1 MKSKLIFTE
10 KFPNSTTL
18 ADHPV
23 LIFDQFLLKNAATK
37 TWIESFPYRLGV
49 QAGEELKQLKPFEK
63 HFISILK
70 LIEKTKTKNI
80 TLIAL
85 GGGSLG
91 DFAGFMAS
99 VFKRGVPL
107 VHIPSTWLAAIDS
120 SHGGKTALNV
130 GGYKNQM
137 GTFYPANKIY
147 LIKSLLLTQP
157 QERVKDAMG
166 EVLKTILLEGGNLW
180 KKTSGL
186 SSFNEDTLWKILPEL
201 IKYKYKIVKKDPFET
216 KGIRFFLNFGH
227 TYGHVLESIH
237 NLPHGVAVNYGL
249 RLALELSLKINTLN
263 LKSYQQIQN
272 SSIIQNHLISKQ
284 EALRL
289 LRKTPQLEP
298 QLRQDKKANQNSTIR
313 FVLLKDIGKPCVQE
327 IKINTLSELK
337 K

>member
-1 MKSKLIFTE
+1 MKSKLIFTK
-10 KFPNSTTL
+10 KFPNPPTL

-37 TWIESFPYRLGV
+37 TWIESFPHRLGV
-49 QAGEELKQLKPFEK
+49 KAGEELKQLKPFEK

-91 DFAGFMAS
+91 DFSGFMAS

-137 GTFYPANKIY
+137 GTFYPADKIY

-180 KKTSGL
+180 KKTSNL

-272 SSIIQNHLISKQ
+272 SSIIQNYLISKQ
-284 EALRL
+284 EAIRL
-289 LRKTPQLEP
+289 LRKTPQLDP